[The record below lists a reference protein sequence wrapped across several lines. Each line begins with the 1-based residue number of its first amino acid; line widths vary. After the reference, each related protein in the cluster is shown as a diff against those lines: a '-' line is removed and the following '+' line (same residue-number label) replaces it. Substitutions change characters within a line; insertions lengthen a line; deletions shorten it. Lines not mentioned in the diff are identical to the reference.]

1 LAPQMLWGQAAPE
14 SAVREA
20 IVSRLEALQSI
31 IVEYDAE
38 HSFFPRGSLSDAP
51 GMHIKTGTDRS
62 NERYLYCKG
71 SARWEKTLTRE
82 TVETERLQGI
92 PILQTVVVY
101 FASGGFEQMD
111 VRTDQPLGSIETRL
125 LPPQLQ

>member
-1 LAPQMLWGQAAPE
+1 MPLELLRDNLVIAKEDLMSSITFRNLRAKLCFVLCVALAPQMLWGQAAPE

-62 NERYLYCKG
+62 NERYLYHKG
-71 SARWEKTLTRE
+71 NARWEKTLTKE
-82 TVETERLQGI
+82 TV
-92 PILQTVVVY
+92 
-101 FASGGFEQMD
+101 
-111 VRTDQPLGSIETRL
+111 
-125 LPPQLQ
+125 